1 MPAAG
6 ATGSWSTET
15 SVGTALGDVAALAL
29 VLPDGGSVGATAAA
43 GELAGAGLEAA
54 TGGGSADVVSAGCGA
69 FARVH
74 QTASPEPARMATI
87 TLTIPTAIPL
97 PERAGGVAAGVA
109 TGARARVSTPGRL
122 PSRGGGAGVRMI
134 AARYEGALPSVA
146 RIAGS
151 LAAGAP
157 RSAPTTGV
165 LTSGI
170 DAARSRPGLV
180 RAPLW
185 ADSPGGAIGWSRS
198 LYLPRPSAALTASS
212 MAFCL
217 RSRSVRAA

>member
-1 MPAAG
+1 VLAAG

-15 SVGTALGDVAALAL
+15 SVGTALGDVATLAL
-29 VLPDGGSVGATAAA
+29 VLPAGGGVGATAAA
-43 GELAGAGLEAA
+43 GELAGAALEAA
-54 TGGGSADVVSAGCGA
+54 TGRGSADVVSAGCGA

-97 PERAGGVAAGVA
+97 LERAGGAAAGVA
-109 TGARARVSTPGRL
+109 TGAKARVSTPGRL
-122 PSRGGGAGVRMI
+122 ATPPAPSRGGGAGVRMI
-134 AARYEGALPSVA
+134 AARYEGALPSAA

-157 RSAPTTGV
+157 GTAPTTGV
-165 LTSGI
+165 LTSGT
-170 DAARSRPGLV
+170 DAARARPGLV

-185 ADSPGGAIGWSRS
+185 ADSPGGVIG
-198 LYLPRPSAALTASS
+198 
-212 MAFCL
+212 
-217 RSRSVRAA
+217 